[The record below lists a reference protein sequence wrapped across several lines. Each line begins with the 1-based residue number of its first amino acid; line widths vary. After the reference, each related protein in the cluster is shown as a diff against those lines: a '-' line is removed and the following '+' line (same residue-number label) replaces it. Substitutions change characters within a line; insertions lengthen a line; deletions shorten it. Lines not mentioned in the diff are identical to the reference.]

1 MEVREDDET
10 FENNVDIAFRELGE
24 RDPNHFAVRQWRKY
38 KLAAGKT
45 AKSINISAGAR
56 LAPFD
61 IQELRE
67 ITMYDELELDTLGGT
82 KKGDTQKTVLFL
94 IMSDTDS
101 TFTASV
107 YTYDRRLIKKLDA
120 LCRKCPEEVYE
131 EKKRSSAGAKSY
143 IVPKSCVSVR
153 EPFSRARREAA
164 SRRAKEAGTV
174 PPDRSK
180 GRVSDE

>member
-1 MEVREDDET
+1 MKLSPAERETIILFSDADD
-10 FENNVDIAFRELGE
+10 
-24 RDPNHFAVRQWRKY
+24 
-38 KLAAGKT
+38 
-45 AKSINISAGAR
+45 
-56 LAPFD
+56 
-61 IQELRE
+61 
-67 ITMYDELELDTLGGT
+67 
-82 KKGDTQKTVLFL
+82 
-94 IMSDTDS
+94 
-101 TFTASV
+101 TASV

-164 SRRAKEAGTV
+164 SRRAKEAGIV

-180 GRVSDE
+180 GSNSDE

>member
-1 MEVREDDET
+1 MKLSPAERETIILFSDADD
-10 FENNVDIAFRELGE
+10 
-24 RDPNHFAVRQWRKY
+24 
-38 KLAAGKT
+38 
-45 AKSINISAGAR
+45 
-56 LAPFD
+56 
-61 IQELRE
+61 
-67 ITMYDELELDTLGGT
+67 
-82 KKGDTQKTVLFL
+82 
-94 IMSDTDS
+94 
-101 TFTASV
+101 TASV
-107 YTYDRRLIKKLDA
+107 YTYDRRLIKKLDV

-131 EKKRSSAGAKSY
+131 EKTRSSAGAKSY